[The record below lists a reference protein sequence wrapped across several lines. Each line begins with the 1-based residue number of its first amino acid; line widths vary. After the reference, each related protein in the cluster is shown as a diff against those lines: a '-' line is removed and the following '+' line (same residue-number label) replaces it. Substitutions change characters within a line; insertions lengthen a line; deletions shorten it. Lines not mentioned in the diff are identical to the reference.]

1 MTKRHS
7 LQSQRGQ
14 TMVEFALVL
23 PMLCL
28 LLLGI
33 AQLGIAFNNYVT
45 VTDATRA
52 GARKAAVSRR
62 ASNPSSATISAVRAS
77 AVNLN
82 QSKLV
87 VPTPTSTWQPGDDV
101 TVCAKYPYDINLLGL
116 VVKSGTLGG
125 SSGVCTTE
133 RVQ

>member
-45 VTDATRA
+45 LTD
-52 GARKAAVSRR
+52 
-62 ASNPSSATISAVRAS
+62 AVRAGSRQAAVGRSLPDPAGASIAKVRSS
-77 AVNLN
+77 AANLN
-82 QSKLV
+82 QSQLNV
-87 VPTPTSTWQPGDDV
+87 TVSSPWTAGSDV
-101 TVCAKYPYDINLLGL
+101 TITATYPYSINILGWS
-116 VVKSGTLGG
+116 VASGNLT
-125 SSGVCTTE
+125 SRTTE
-133 RVQ
+133 RVE